1 MISEQVKESL
11 DTAEQ
16 HLRTALAF
24 AARTEESWVVKH
36 ITSCILSISEIY
48 EVDEITDHIEKL
60 KGTLKGPDEE

>member
-1 MISEQVKESL
+1 MISDQVNESL
-11 DTAEQ
+11 DKAEQ

-48 EVDEITDHIEKL
+48 EVDQITDHVENL
-60 KGTLKGPDEE
+60 KQTFKGPDE